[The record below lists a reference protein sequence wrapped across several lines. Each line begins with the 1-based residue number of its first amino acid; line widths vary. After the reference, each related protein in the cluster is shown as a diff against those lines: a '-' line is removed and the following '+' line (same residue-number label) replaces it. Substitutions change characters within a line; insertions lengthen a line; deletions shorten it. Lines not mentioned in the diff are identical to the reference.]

1 MTSRCTGSALTERA
15 RRSGSRNRTRERLTS
30 RIHGRHGGIDSRSVR
45 WRVPSARCGPC
56 RLWTSEW
63 SRSGC
68 TIELATQ
75 RRVLARWAMDGLHT
89 AHWRY
94 GQRVRRSRFRPQ
106 DPSLRSARETG
117 ITPSG
122 RLTERDS
129 HSASGRTSRSSSAW
143 TRRQASRS
151 AILSRRSGKGL
162 PAIIFGGS
170 RPYDL
175 TRDGTAFFTV
185 APASAT
191 QSSFSQT
198 LEIQVVL
205 NWFEE
210 LKRLV
215 SSE

>member
-1 MTSRCTGSALTERA
+1 MPDGKGLSFRVGPNQQVVVSVEATAGFSFGNPAPA
-15 RRSGSRNRTRERLTS
+15 
-30 RIHGRHGGIDSRSVR
+30 IGR
-45 WRVPSARCGPC
+45 
-56 RLWTSEW
+56 
-63 SRSGC
+63 
-68 TIELATQ
+68 
-75 RRVLARWAMDGLHT
+75 
-89 AHWRY
+89 
-94 GQRVRRSRFRPQ
+94 
-106 DPSLRSARETG
+106 
-117 ITPSG
+117 
-122 RLTERDS
+122 
-129 HSASGRTSRSSSAW
+129 
-143 TRRQASRS
+143 
-151 AILSRRSGKGL
+151 GL

-191 QSSFSQT
+191 QSSLSQT